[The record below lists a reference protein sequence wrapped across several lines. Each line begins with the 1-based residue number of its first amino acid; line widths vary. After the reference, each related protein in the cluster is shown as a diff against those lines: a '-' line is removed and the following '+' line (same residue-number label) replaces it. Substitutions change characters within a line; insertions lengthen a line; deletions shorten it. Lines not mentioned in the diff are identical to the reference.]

1 MSLKRFLCDQIPTP
15 NRATLLSEE
24 EARHAI
30 KVYRLQQGDRVEVL
44 DGQGHAVIASLRL
57 NSQGVWLDYI
67 EPSPLVEESVP
78 SSNPRVSPSL
88 ILEVAILKGE
98 AMEWVIE
105 KAVELGC
112 AEVHPLLTAHTVV
125 QIDRK
130 GPEAFQGRWQKIADQ
145 ALKQCG
151 RTQRL
156 LVGLPTPL
164 EQKLSESA
172 SRVEPQLNHDSAA
185 SPNAQA
191 KLRLWADESARSLDP
206 GLHWISA
213 IQHKITQGEFASIHL
228 LIGPEGGW
236 STAEREI
243 LRRAPAPGFT
253 HQVIGLGPLILRAET
268 AALASLSL
276 LRFFSLQGSPNP

>member
-1 MSLKRFLCDQIPTP
+1 MGLKRFLCDQIPTP
-15 NRATLLSEE
+15 SRATLLSEE

-44 DGQGHAVIASLRL
+44 DGHGHAVIASLRL

-67 EPSPLVEESVP
+67 EPSPLVEASAPAGEQ
-78 SSNPRVSPSL
+78 RVSPSL
-88 ILEVAILKGE
+88 ILEIAILKGE

-112 AEVHPLLTAHTVV
+112 SEVHPLLTAHTVV

-172 SRVEPQLNHDSAA
+172 SHLEQQQNHGSGR
-185 SPNAQA
+185 SPNARPR
-191 KLRLWADESARSLDP
+191 LRLWADESARSTDP
-206 GLHWISA
+206 RLHWISA
-213 IQHKITQGEFASIHL
+213 IQYQMTQAEFGSIHV

-236 STAEREI
+236 SSAERDL

-268 AALASLSL
+268 AALASVSL